1 MGGRRIKGTLTAM
14 MQKFVDGIEMGL
26 FPVQAA
32 QAAGYKNPGVE
43 APRLVKDS
51 VVRAEL
57 ERIAEQNRKEM
68 AMTREKVQQI
78 VIDGIEMG
86 RTMAD
91 PMAMIRGAQELNKM
105 CGFYAPEIK
114 KFELGASQRRLQTK
128 YEEMP
133 TDKLLEALGEVDF
146 LEGEYE
152 ELDEE

>member
-1 MGGRRIKGTLTAM
+1 VSGRRIKGTLTAM

-26 FPVQAA
+26 LPVQAA

-51 VVRAEL
+51 VVKAEL
-57 ERIAEQNRKEM
+57 ERIAEQNQKEM

-78 VIDGIEMG
+78 VIDGIEMA
-86 RTMAD
+86 RIMAD

-105 CGFYAPEIK
+105 CGFYAPEVK
-114 KFELGASQRRLQTK
+114 KLELNAPQRRLQTR

-133 TDKLLEALGEVDF
+133 TDKLLEVLGEGNI
-146 LEGEYE
+146 LEGEFE
-152 ELDEE
+152 EIEEE